1 MPDRKFLAAAFTALL
16 LLPGPA
22 AADTALATSARH
34 FADPKKVGEAV
45 LKYLF
50 WDVYRAELFAP
61 SQGWRPDAPFA
72 LSLNYLRDIDGINI
86 ADRTISEM
94 RDQGFS
100 DDGKLSTWQSR
111 LRDIFPN
118 VSDGTR
124 LTGVRDRDGNTI
136 FYRNGGKIGEIK
148 DPDFT
153 RRFFDIWLS
162 EKTSEPSLRR
172 ALLGGS

>member
-1 MPDRKFLAAAFTALL
+1 MPDRRLLSALL
-16 LLPGPA
+16 VALWLLPAPA
-22 AADTALATSARH
+22 VADTAMATAARY
-34 FADPKKVGEAV
+34 FANPQKVGEAV

-61 SQGWRPDAPFA
+61 PAGWRADAPFA
-72 LSLNYLRDIDGINI
+72 LSLNYLRDLDGADI

-100 DDGKLSTWQSR
+100 DEDTLSDWQGR
-111 LRDIFPN
+111 LRAIFPD

-124 LTGVRDRDGNTI
+124 LTGIRDSRGGTV
-136 FYRNGGKIGEIK
+136 FYRNGAKIGEIR
-148 DPDFT
+148 DPAFT
-153 RRFFDIWLS
+153 RRFFDIWLGD
-162 EKTSEPSLRR
+162 KTSEPALRR